1 MRYSISTNWNSYRHT
16 SAEAML
22 EEILSLGFETVE
34 LGYAL
39 PRAFA
44 ETVIQ
49 WQNEGKIKISSL
61 HAFCPIQNGA
71 TPTPELFSICDLRD
85 HRRSRQGISA
95 AIETGEYAARA
106 GAKVV
111 VMHAGRVPV
120 ARYVNKLSTLFDKG
134 YIGTKRYERNLV
146 RLMNKREKYV
156 GELLDVL
163 RESLDEI
170 LPKYEQLGITLALE
184 NLPTYDGIPSE
195 PELEMLFSEYP
206 TLGYWHDI
214 GHGQVRHN
222 LGHIYHKG
230 IVKRFTSRIAG
241 MHIHDVIEGMADH
254 QMPPGGMVKFDMF
267 NDVVKKDI
275 PLVFEP
281 SHSCDGQSIKNAV
294 QFLDEIWQ
302 INAL

>member
-1 MRYSISTNWNSYRHT
+1 MCYSISTNWNSYRHA

-22 EEILSLGFETVE
+22 EEIQALGFESVE

-49 WQNEGKIKISSL
+49 WQKEGKIKISSL
-61 HAFCPIQNGA
+61 HAFCPIQNGGA
-71 TPTPELFSICDLRD
+71 PTPEIFSICDLRD
-85 HRRSRQGISA
+85 HRGARQGISA

-134 YIGTKRYERNLV
+134 YIGTKRYERTLV
-146 RLMNKREKYV
+146 KLMNKREK
-156 GELLDVL
+156 LALKQIDVL
-163 RESLDEI
+163 REALDEI
-170 LPKYEQLGITLALE
+170 LPEYERLGVTLALE
-184 NLPTYDGIPSE
+184 NLPSYDGVPSE
-195 PELEMLFSEYP
+195 PELDVLFTEYP

-214 GHGQVRHN
+214 GHGQVRQN

-230 IVKRFTSRIAG
+230 IVKRFTPKIAG

-254 QMPPGGMVKFDMF
+254 HMPPGGMVKFDIF
-267 NDVVKKDI
+267 NEVVKKDI

-281 SHSCDGQSIKNAV
+281 SHSCDGQSIVNAV
-294 QFLDEIWQ
+294 QYVQQIWN
-302 INAL
+302 I